1 MSERNGWHAPGGRFD
16 VNAAVGDLPEFHAIL
31 DAQESQ
37 RIGEHE
43 RDDDQIT
50 LRELPCPDILWQG
63 RLAQIADR
71 IGKRSWE
78 VWLGAMCAMG
88 ATAQKNL
95 HWQYY
100 RPLYGMLY
108 GLLISPTG
116 QGKGLCTDLC
126 RALLPEHYTVRRSV
140 QSGPALFP
148 ILANI
153 TKDEKGK
160 TLSIEPRPAM
170 LVIEEW
176 TTLLKVSKIEFSNL
190 QDTLN
195 ELFHTPH
202 PFNISRSDTDKSGGD
217 REVQNPTLSICATTT
232 ASLLRQEVTERM
244 IRSGFLNRY
253 FVVPGSNDEWK
264 FYDEE
269 QAGISVGCVRG
280 YLDDLQNYAW
290 GAGGNVWSAYAPN
303 AKERIKAWGELTFRP
318 IMRSERLEA
327 ESVKRLHTY
336 VHVIALLYAWSEKAR
351 LVSIQHVEAAI
362 AAVSISKA
370 FVESLI
376 GEEDIE
382 VPKLKRY
389 EMSLEQKIIDKVQK
403 EPGVSVKKVAND
415 LRASGSYRDLVE
427 KMRRLAKE
435 GFIRLERKGK
445 SETLFETEYKSL
457 H

>member
-1 MSERNGWHAPGGRFD
+1 MEHVEGIEGGMSEKNGF
-16 VNAAVGDLPEFHAIL
+16 NFYTAAELDLDEHDSQRVI
-31 DAQESQ
+31 AQE
-37 RIGEHE
+37 
-43 RDDDQIT
+43 RDEDQIT
-50 LRELPCPDILWQG
+50 LRDFPCPDILWQG
-63 RLAQIADR
+63 RLEQIAER
-71 IGKRSWE
+71 LGKRSWE
-78 VWLGAMCAMG
+78 VWLGSMCALG

-100 RPLYGMLY
+100 RPIYGMMY

-116 QGKGLCTDLC
+116 QGKGLCTDIC

-153 TKDEKGK
+153 TKDGKGK

-195 ELFHTPH
+195 ELFQTEH
-202 PFNISRSDTDKSGGD
+202 PLTISRSDTEKSGGD
-217 REVQNPTLSICATTT
+217 RKIDNPTLSICATTT

-253 FVVPGSNDEWK
+253 FVVPGSNEEWK

-269 QAGISVGCVRG
+269 QAGVSVGCVKG

-290 GAGGNVWSAYAPN
+290 GAGENIWSAYAPD
-303 AKERIKAWGELTFRP
+303 AKERLATWGELTFRP
-318 IMRSERLEA
+318 IMRSQRLEA
-327 ESVKRLHTY
+327 ESIKRLHTY

-351 LVSIQHVEAAI
+351 LVTLPHVEAAI
-362 AAVSISKA
+362 AAVAIAKA
-370 FVESLI
+370 FVESLV
-376 GEEDIE
+376 GEKEELE
-382 VPKLKRY
+382 VPRLKRY
-389 EMSLEQKIIDKVQK
+389 EMSLEQKIIEKVHKQ
-403 EPGVSVKKVAND
+403 PGVTIKKVAED
-415 LRASGSYRDLVE
+415 LRVSGTYRDIAE
-427 KMRRLAKE
+427 KARRLCSGDGPLRMVK
-435 GFIRLERKGK
+435 KGK
-445 SETLFETEYKSL
+445 SETLFENISKSL